1 MLYGALCPKRVTH
14 WGRNKINDIIADEI
28 LKYIFPNGMCD
39 LDVMSQKF
47 ILKDSIKNIPELA
60 QFMAWS
66 RLVDKP
72 VSEPKMIIW
81 LTHICVTRPKWV
93 DD

>member
-1 MLYGALCPKRVTH
+1 MLYGALCLKMVTH

-28 LKYIFPNGMCD
+28 LKHIFLNGMCD
-39 LDVMSQKF
+39 LDVISLKS

-60 QFMAWS
+60 QLMAWS
-66 RLVDKP
+66 RLGNKP
-72 VSEPKMIIW
+72 VSEPKMIIG
-81 LTHICVTRPKWV
+81 LTRICVTRSKWV